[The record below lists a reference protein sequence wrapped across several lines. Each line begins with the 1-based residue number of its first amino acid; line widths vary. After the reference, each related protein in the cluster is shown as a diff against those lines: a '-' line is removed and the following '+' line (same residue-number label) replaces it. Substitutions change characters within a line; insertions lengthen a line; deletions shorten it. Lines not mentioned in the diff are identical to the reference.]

1 MRMGVKLPQMHSTDD
16 SYRYDAT
23 VYDIILQ
30 YSTSFPDP
38 LEEIE
43 VFIGQVICRH
53 GYNSKRQREYT
64 TGMKEKY
71 DCEALKFMAAMREND
86 DELAGEHEYVA
97 LRRSMACLY
106 VGIQE
111 PKHCKRRTEEG
122 RRDTFAWL
130 AAAAVMR
137 ELEVFQEDRDLG
149 PLKKGWGMF
158 KKALRMG

>member
-1 MRMGVKLPQMHSTDD
+1 MGIQLLHNLSTDD
-16 SYRYDAT
+16 SHRYDAT

-53 GYNSKRQREYT
+53 GYSSKRQREYM

-71 DCEALKFMAAMREND
+71 DGEALKFMAAMREND
-86 DELAGEHEYVA
+86 NDLTDENEHVA
-97 LRRSMACLY
+97 LWRSMACLS

-111 PKHCKRRTEEG
+111 PRECKRKTEGG

-137 ELEVFQEDRDLG
+137 ELEALEHSRIVGSLE
-149 PLKKGWGMF
+149 KGWGMF
-158 KKALRMG
+158 NKALRLK